1 MVKHVAATTLA
12 PMLTPLEAE
21 AAAAVAP
28 IGNAPKTANA
38 TAARAPA
45 GLPMANQQT
54 GARTTL
60 RNPAGS
66 TALHGAVDLKTGIW
80 TQLVP
85 YTSTATAMHTATG
98 NNHTEQS
105 HAVHKHAKWEPS
117 AAVHRSC
124 RLLDAKLHS
133 MPCYTRARPLPRP

>member
-1 MVKHVAATTLA
+1 
-12 PMLTPLEAE
+12 MLTPLEAE
-21 AAAAVAP
+21 AAAAVVP

-54 GARTTL
+54 G
-60 RNPAGS
+60 
-66 TALHGAVDLKTGIW
+66 IW
-80 TQLVP
+80 RQLVP